1 MHLKSMRMLLRRP
14 QSSGCCRQCPAAGC
28 RPVLLRLRQNQSELV
43 VTSAKLLAFKEKES
57 PCLIQW
63 LQAFKT
69 SRFLH
74 CDGEWLGLTDITG
87 HRGLIEPKHR

>member
-1 MHLKSMRMLLRRP
+1 MP
-14 QSSGCCRQCPAAGC
+14 
-28 RPVLLRLRQNQSELV
+28 
-43 VTSAKLLAFKEKES
+43 SAKLLAFNDKES